1 MSYFSATDTMALG
14 SSSSKFFFDELPE
27 VPMFHAISN
36 AARWNLSL
44 YSHYPD
50 PPRDELLDFSDEP
63 SRLLCSVG
71 RVFPL
76 PPLFVELSA
85 RSDKAGVDFQ
95 HIWLEPGIVEQSLE

>member
-1 MSYFSATDTMALG
+1 MSYFSATYTMALG
-14 SSSSKFFFDELPE
+14 SSSSKFFFDELPQ

-50 PPRDELLDFSDEP
+50 PSGDELLDVSDEP
-63 SRLLCSVG
+63 CGLLCSVG
-71 RVFPL
+71 HVLPL
-76 PPLFVELSA
+76 PPLLVELSA

-95 HIWLEPGIVEQSLE
+95 HIRLEPRI